1 MANASDVSNLAAIRY
16 LLTDKLCLPIQNNL
30 FALVNRVGCGR
41 GRYVHHNNFELAI
54 VRALKSD
61 RLSAFNCLGFLLLWS
76 RICREEGR
84 YPCISDNG

>member
-30 FALVNRVGCGR
+30 FALANRVECGR

-54 VRALKSD
+54 
-61 RLSAFNCLGFLLLWS
+61 FMF
-76 RICREEGR
+76 
-84 YPCISDNG
+84 